1 MKYRFDQQMNAAS
14 AANAAEAS
22 SRCSGFC
29 ADALLLILDAVI
41 AASIFVLAILVRISI
56 LVFAALS
63 VILVLCLQD
72 RENRWK
78 TQAATA

>member
-22 SRCSGFC
+22 SRCSAFC

-56 LVFAALS
+56 LVFALS